1 MYRIVVTNMRIVPIP
16 DNRDSSVTYVRYL
29 LINHR
34 TRLIMGQH
42 NTGVS
47 RGNLLEY
54 NTRNHTTQSTYNQL
68 RKPGHSLSSHH

>member
-16 DNRDSSVTYVRYL
+16 NDGDSTVTYVYYL
-29 LINHR
+29 LIGHQ
-34 TRLIMGQH
+34 TRFIRRQH

-68 RKPGHSLSSHH
+68 R